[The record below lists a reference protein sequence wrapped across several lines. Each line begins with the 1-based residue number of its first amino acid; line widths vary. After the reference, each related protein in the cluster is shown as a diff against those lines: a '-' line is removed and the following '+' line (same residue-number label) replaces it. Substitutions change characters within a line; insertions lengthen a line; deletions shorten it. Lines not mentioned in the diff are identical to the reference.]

1 MFRSSDGQHMRA
13 LGEQYLGRSPV
24 FNPQCSV
31 VPSLLPDLA
40 MAKERRKNAV
50 YLQHVF
56 ALVHCVGHN
65 ARSIVDD
72 GSHGC
77 PLSRVVRLDSDEGL
91 NRHPQALPVPPTVE
105 GIAADFLTF
114 ERKQRFDICLCLQVL
129 EHIPEA
135 KAFAQKLLASSPR
148 C

>member
-1 MFRSSDGQHMRA
+1 MRA

-65 ARSIVDD
+65 ARNIVDD

-105 GIAADFLTF
+105 GIVCCEGVRTEAAGF
-114 ERKQRFDICLCLQVL
+114 
-129 EHIPEA
+129 
-135 KAFAQKLLASSPR
+135 FAPR
-148 C
+148 ADLRSLSLGSGQPRPARA